1 MSAISKYLNEL
12 YLYEEISYIDENFAS
27 LAQKLSNNKLINILQ
42 TASKTKDLNTVKKVM
57 SAIPKVEADKLKLI
71 GNKSNK
77 NFDRAYKITEIEVKK
92 QFPELS
98 GDKLKYFTL
107 IITPF
112 VAISNKMEE
121 TARNKVI
128 SLKKKA
134 ATFGF
139 KKFSGGEGMA
149 GMFLAIMAGAF
160 AAAAFANLSLFPLL
174 VAIVI
179 AGFAGLC
186 LLEGA
191 LG

>member
-12 YLYEEISYIDENFAS
+12 YLYEEITYIDENFAS
-27 LAQKLSNNKLINILQ
+27 LAKKLANNKLINILQ
-42 TASKTKDLNTVKKVM
+42 TASKTKDLNTVKKVI
-57 SAIPKVEADKLKLI
+57 SAIPKVEADKLKII
-71 GNKSNK
+71 GNKTNK
-77 NFDRAYKITEIEVKK
+77 NFDKAYKITEIEVKK

-112 VAISNKMEE
+112 VVISNKMEE
-121 TARNKVI
+121 TARDKIV

-134 ATFGF
+134 ATLGF
-139 KKFSGGEGMA
+139 KKFSSGEGMA
-149 GMFLAIMAGAF
+149 GMFLTILAGAF
-160 AAAAFANLSLFPLL
+160 AATAFANLTLFPLL

-191 LG
+191 LE